1 MKSSNIKSKIEV
13 KDAMNGDNDVTEEF
27 LSRTDVESVKR
38 ELKAKNEKLN
48 EMKEQCEK
56 LHGKFRATA
65 QEISL
70 LELKKQQS
78 EKQVLV
84 AEELV
89 NIKKLAKKEVMNIL
103 ESVRKAL
110 KFMPKWYF

>member
-1 MKSSNIKSKIEV
+1 MYKVKSSSINSKIEV

-27 LSRTDVESVKR
+27 LSRTDVESVKK
-38 ELKAKNEKLN
+38 ELKAKNEKLS

-56 LHGKFRATA
+56 LHRKFSAIS

-78 EKQVLV
+78 
-84 AEELV
+84 
-89 NIKKLAKKEVMNIL
+89 
-103 ESVRKAL
+103 
-110 KFMPKWYF
+110 